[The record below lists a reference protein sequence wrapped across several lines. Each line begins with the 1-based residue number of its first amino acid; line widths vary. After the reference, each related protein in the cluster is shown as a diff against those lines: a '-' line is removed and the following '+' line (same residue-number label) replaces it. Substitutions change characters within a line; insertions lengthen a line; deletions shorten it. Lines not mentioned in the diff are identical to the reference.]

1 MKYIITESQLKKIID
16 GEIEERSRTLAN
28 TRKKRIFPKSAL
40 MYNPDRFKEYDKE
53 VKDIKEVNQQDLCF
67 SPESPKGMR
76 LVISLANE
84 IKGLGVSAQDVNG
97 ADQNTPEVTEAK
109 SKVAEMLNPVLPN
122 ATKDEL
128 KKMIQDLKAMR
139 RQKRQDKQPAP
150 QAQPTQV
157 NEQAGALA
165 AWESVKIFLLGLPTG
180 VFIAIGAWLILRLLR
195 CHIYEGLGRIS
206 VSCGLDIQK
215 SFLVKL
221 AELVFLDF
229 KNLFET
235 DPVLWNCR

>member
-40 MYNPDRFKEYDKE
+40 MSNPDRFKKYDKE

-67 SPESPKGMR
+67 SPESRKGMQ
-76 LVISLANE
+76 LVSSLANE

-122 ATKDEL
+122 ATKYEL
-128 KKMIQDLKAMR
+128 KKMIQELKAMR

>member
-1 MKYIITESQLKKIID
+1 MNRKIIITESD
-16 GEIEERSRTLAN
+16 RERIRGLYNEKT
-28 TRKKRIFPKSAL
+28 KSCCKGNINEDESNC
-40 MYNPDRFKEYDKE
+40 Y
-53 VKDIKEVNQQDLCF
+53 
-67 SPESPKGMR
+67 SPESPQGMQ
-76 LVISLANE
+76 LIGSLAGE
-84 IKGLGVSAQDVNG
+84 IKGLGISAQDVNG
-97 ADQNTPEVTEAK
+97 ADQNTPEVTDAK
-109 SKVAEMLNPVLPN
+109 AKVAQMLNPVLPN
-122 ATKDEL
+122 ASKDEI

-150 QAQPTQV
+150 PAQV

-165 AWESVKIFLLGLPTG
+165 AWETVKVFLLGLPAG

-235 DPVLWNCR
+235 DPVLWNCK

>member
-1 MKYIITESQLKKIID
+1 MNRKIIITESD
-16 GEIEERSRTLAN
+16 RERIRGL
-28 TRKKRIFPKSAL
+28 
-40 MYNPDRFKEYDKE
+40 YNEKTKGCCKGNINEDESNCY
-53 VKDIKEVNQQDLCF
+53 
-67 SPESPKGMR
+67 SPESPQGMQ
-76 LVISLANE
+76 LIGSLAGE
-84 IKGLGVSAQDVNG
+84 IKGLGISAQDVNG
-97 ADQNTPEVTEAK
+97 ADQNTPEVTDAK
-109 SKVAEMLNPVLPN
+109 AKVAQMLNPVLPN
-122 ATKDEL
+122 ASKDEI
-128 KKMIQDLKAMR
+128 KKMIQDLKVMR
-139 RQKRQDKQPAP
+139 RQKRQDKQPVP
-150 QAQPTQV
+150 QEQPAQV

-165 AWESVKIFLLGLPTG
+165 AWETVKVFLLALPAG

>member
-1 MKYIITESQLKKIID
+1 MNRKIIITESD
-16 GEIEERSRTLAN
+16 RERIRGL
-28 TRKKRIFPKSAL
+28 
-40 MYNPDRFKEYDKE
+40 YNEKTKGCCKGSINEDESNCY
-53 VKDIKEVNQQDLCF
+53 
-67 SPESPKGMR
+67 SPESPQGMQ
-76 LVISLANE
+76 LIGSLAGE
-84 IKGLGVSAQDVNG
+84 IKGLGISAQDVSG
-97 ADQNTPEVTEAK
+97 ADQNTPEVTDAK
-109 SKVAEMLNPVLPN
+109 AKVAQMLNPVLPN
-122 ATKDEL
+122 ASKDEI
-128 KKMIQDLKAMR
+128 KKMIQDLKVMR
-139 RQKRQDKQPAP
+139 RQKRQDKQPVP
-150 QAQPTQV
+150 QEQPAQV

-165 AWESVKIFLLGLPTG
+165 AWETVKVFLLALPAG

>member
-1 MKYIITESQLKKIID
+1 MNRKITITESD
-16 GEIEERSRTLAN
+16 RERIRGLYN
-28 TRKKRIFPKSAL
+28 EKPKSCCKSSINEDESNC
-40 MYNPDRFKEYDKE
+40 Y
-53 VKDIKEVNQQDLCF
+53 
-67 SPESPKGMR
+67 SPESSQWKQ
-76 LVISLANE
+76 LVNSLVGE
-84 IKGLGVSAQDVNG
+84 INGLGISAQDVNG
-97 ADQNTPEVTEAK
+97 ADQNTPEVTDAK
-109 SKVAEMLNPVLPN
+109 AKVAEMLNPVLPN
-122 ATKDEL
+122 ASKDEL
-128 KKMIQDLKAMR
+128 KKMIMDLKAMR
-139 RQKRQDKQPAP
+139 RQKRQDKQ
-150 QAQPTQV
+150 QPTPQEQPAQV

-165 AWESVKIFLLGLPTG
+165 AWETVKIFLLGLPAG

-235 DPVLWNCR
+235 DPVLWNCK

>member
-1 MKYIITESQLKKIID
+1 MGCCKGTINEDES
-16 GEIEERSRTLAN
+16 N
-28 TRKKRIFPKSAL
+28 C
-40 MYNPDRFKEYDKE
+40 Y
-53 VKDIKEVNQQDLCF
+53 
-67 SPESPKGMR
+67 SPESPQGMQM
-76 LVISLANE
+76 ISSLASE

-97 ADQNTPEVTEAK
+97 SDQNTPEITDAK
-109 SKVAEMLNPVLPN
+109 AKVAEMLNPVLPN
-122 ATKDEL
+122 ASKDEL
-128 KKMIQDLKAMR
+128 KKMIQDLKSMR
-139 RQKRQDKQPAP
+139 RQKRQAKQEPTPQEEPAP
-150 QAQPTQV
+150 M

-165 AWESVKIFLLGLPTG
+165 AWETVKVFLLGLPAG

>member
-1 MKYIITESQLKKIID
+1 MNRKLIITESDRAHIRGLYTETPKKSCCSGKLNE
-16 GEIEERSRTLAN
+16 GEEN
-28 TRKKRIFPKSAL
+28 C
-40 MYNPDRFKEYDKE
+40 Y
-53 VKDIKEVNQQDLCF
+53 
-67 SPESPKGMR
+67 SPESPQGMQ
-76 LVISLANE
+76 LVSSLANE

-165 AWESVKIFLLGLPTG
+165 AWESVKIFLLGLPAG

>member
-1 MKYIITESQLKKIID
+1 MNRKITITESD
-16 GEIEERSRTLAN
+16 RERIRGL
-28 TRKKRIFPKSAL
+28 
-40 MYNPDRFKEYDKE
+40 Y
-53 VKDIKEVNQQDLCF
+53 NQQPKNCCKGNINEDDKNCF
-67 SPESPKGMR
+67 SPESTQGMQM
-76 LVISLANE
+76 IKMLASE
-84 IKGLGVSAQDVNG
+84 ITELGLSKEDTNYVSQD
-97 ADQNTPEVTEAK
+97 TPEMMSAK
-109 SKVAEMLNPVLPN
+109 QKVADILNPVLPT
-122 ATKDEL
+122 ASKDEL
-128 KKMIQDLKAMR
+128 KKMIQELKSMR
-139 RQKRQDKQPAP
+139 KNRKKPQPEPKQM
-150 QAQPTQV
+150 

-165 AWESVKIFLLGLPTG
+165 AFETVKVFLLTLPAV

>member
-1 MKYIITESQLKKIID
+1 MKKQSLNEEISRIKSIMGCCKGNINEDES
-16 GEIEERSRTLAN
+16 N
-28 TRKKRIFPKSAL
+28 C
-40 MYNPDRFKEYDKE
+40 Y
-53 VKDIKEVNQQDLCF
+53 
-67 SPESPKGMR
+67 SPESPQGMQ
-76 LVISLANE
+76 VISSLAAE

-97 ADQNTPEVTEAK
+97 SDQNTPEITDAK
-109 SKVAEMLNPVLPN
+109 AKVAEMLNPVLPN
-122 ATKDEL
+122 ASKDEL

-139 RQKRQDKQPAP
+139 RQKRQAKQEPTPQEEPAP
-150 QAQPTQV
+150 I

-165 AWESVKIFLLGLPTG
+165 AWETVKVFLLGLPAG

-235 DPVLWNCR
+235 DPVLWNCK

>member
-1 MKYIITESQLKKIID
+1 MNRKITITESD
-16 GEIEERSRTLAN
+16 RERIRGL
-28 TRKKRIFPKSAL
+28 
-40 MYNPDRFKEYDKE
+40 Y
-53 VKDIKEVNQQDLCF
+53 NQQPKNCCKGNINEDDKNCF
-67 SPESPKGMR
+67 SPESTQGMQM
-76 LVISLANE
+76 IKMLASE
-84 IKGLGVSAQDVNG
+84 ITELGLSKEDTNYVSQD
-97 ADQNTPEVTEAK
+97 TPEMMSAK
-109 SKVAEMLNPVLPN
+109 QKVADILNPVLPT
-122 ATKDEL
+122 ASKDEL
-128 KKMIQDLKAMR
+128 KKMIQELKSMR
-139 RQKRQDKQPAP
+139 KNRKKPQPEPKQM
-150 QAQPTQV
+150 

-165 AWESVKIFLLGLPTG
+165 AFETVKVFLLTLPAV

-195 CHIYEGLGRIS
+195 CRIYEGLGRIS

>member
-1 MKYIITESQLKKIID
+1 MNRKITITESD
-16 GEIEERSRTLAN
+16 RERIRGL
-28 TRKKRIFPKSAL
+28 
-40 MYNPDRFKEYDKE
+40 Y
-53 VKDIKEVNQQDLCF
+53 NQQPKNCCKGNINEDDKNCF
-67 SPESPKGMR
+67 SPESTQGMQM
-76 LVISLANE
+76 IKMLASE
-84 IKGLGVSAQDVNG
+84 ITELGLSKEDTNYVSQD
-97 ADQNTPEVTEAK
+97 TPEMMSAK
-109 SKVAEMLNPVLPN
+109 QKVADILNPVLPT
-122 ATKDEL
+122 ASKDEL
-128 KKMIQDLKAMR
+128 KKMIQELKSMR
-139 RQKRQDKQPAP
+139 KNRKQP
-150 QAQPTQV
+150 QPEPKQM

-165 AWESVKIFLLGLPTG
+165 AFETVKVFLLALPAG

-235 DPVLWNCR
+235 DPILWNCR

>member
-1 MKYIITESQLKKIID
+1 MKKQTLNEEISRIKSIMGCCKGNINEDES
-16 GEIEERSRTLAN
+16 N
-28 TRKKRIFPKSAL
+28 C
-40 MYNPDRFKEYDKE
+40 Y
-53 VKDIKEVNQQDLCF
+53 
-67 SPESPKGMR
+67 SPESPQGIQM
-76 LVISLANE
+76 IGSLANE

-97 ADQNTPEVTEAK
+97 ADQNTPEIADAK
-109 SKVAEMLNPVLPN
+109 AKVAEMLNPVLPN
-122 ATKDEL
+122 ASKDEL

-139 RQKRQDKQPAP
+139 RQKRQAKQEPAP
-150 QAQPTQV
+150 QEEPAQV

-165 AWESVKIFLLGLPTG
+165 AWESVKVFLLGLPAG

-235 DPVLWNCR
+235 DPVLWNCK

>member
-1 MKYIITESQLKKIID
+1 MNRKIVISESDRAHIRGLYEKPKASCCKSKIN
-16 GEIEERSRTLAN
+16 EAEEN
-28 TRKKRIFPKSAL
+28 C
-40 MYNPDRFKEYDKE
+40 Y
-53 VKDIKEVNQQDLCF
+53 
-67 SPESPKGMR
+67 SPESSQGIQ
-76 LVISLANE
+76 LVSSLAAE
-84 IKGLGVSAQDVNG
+84 IKGLGISAQDVQAG
-97 ADQNTPEVTEAK
+97 PETPEVTDAK
-109 SKVAEMLNPVLPN
+109 AKVAQMLNPVLPN

-128 KKMIQDLKAMR
+128 KAMIQDLKAMR
-139 RQKRQDKQPAP
+139 RQKRQDKQQPAP
-150 QAQPTQV
+150 QEQPAQV

-165 AWESVKIFLLGLPTG
+165 AWETVKIFLLGLPAG

-206 VSCGLDIQK
+206 VSCGLDIQR

-235 DPVLWNCR
+235 DPVLWNCK

>member
-1 MKYIITESQLKKIID
+1 MKKQTLNEEIGRIKSIMGCCKGNINEAES
-16 GEIEERSRTLAN
+16 N
-28 TRKKRIFPKSAL
+28 
-40 MYNPDRFKEYDKE
+40 
-53 VKDIKEVNQQDLCF
+53 CF
-67 SPESPKGMR
+67 SPESAQGLQFIKT
-76 LVISLANE
+76 LALEISQ
-84 IKGLGVSAQDVNG
+84 LGVSKEDVSVST
-97 ADQNTPEVTEAK
+97 AETPEISNAK
-109 SKVAEMLNPVLPN
+109 KKVASILNPVLPT
-122 ATKDEL
+122 ASKDEL
-128 KKMIQDLKAMR
+128 KMMIQELKAMR

-150 QAQPTQV
+150 QEQPAQM
-157 NEQAGALA
+157 NEQAGAMA
-165 AWESVKIFLLGLPTG
+165 AFESVKVFLMTLPAA

-235 DPVLWNCR
+235 DPILWNCK

>member
-1 MKYIITESQLKKIID
+1 MGCCKGNINEDES
-16 GEIEERSRTLAN
+16 N
-28 TRKKRIFPKSAL
+28 C
-40 MYNPDRFKEYDKE
+40 Y
-53 VKDIKEVNQQDLCF
+53 
-67 SPESPKGMR
+67 SPESPQGMQM
-76 LVISLANE
+76 ISSLASE

-97 ADQNTPEVTEAK
+97 SDQNTPEITDAK
-109 SKVAEMLNPVLPN
+109 AKVAEMLNPVLPN
-122 ATKDEL
+122 ASKDEL

-139 RQKRQDKQPAP
+139 RQKRQSKQEPTPQEEPAP
-150 QAQPTQV
+150 M

-165 AWESVKIFLLGLPTG
+165 AWETVKVFLLGLPAG

-235 DPVLWNCR
+235 DPVLWNCK